1 MSACESDSCRS
12 HDPSSSILNFL
23 RFVKMAKDVSKS
35 WFHVSPWS
43 CIFRFFLGPRDLGV
57 LIVLQLGDDFLEWEW
72 AKTFTPD
79 DSSICDSILFSLRF
93 KVVVN
98 LS

>member
-1 MSACESDSCRS
+1 M
-12 HDPSSSILNFL
+12 
-23 RFVKMAKDVSKS
+23 
-35 WFHVSPWS
+35 
-43 CIFRFFLGPRDLGV
+43 GPRDLGV